1 MFAIAPKQVENTIIP
16 KTTKGR
22 KNKEVAFQHFEKV
35 VEKVENTLSMIED
48 IIKLQDTTVGEM
60 RKQLRRGGLRE
71 IKEARKF
78 LIKYKN
84 IQYKPKRTRNSC
96 NTGLQKLRPISENM
110 ALFAGWEYGVTQKS
124 RRNVTN
130 LLCEYI
136 KTNELYDENN
146 KSIIKPDAKLK
157 ELLQVEDD
165 VILQYPTMQ
174 KYLKNCFEDI
184 VEEVKDEPEEI
195 KPLQKLDDK
204 KNKIKGK
211 KEEDKEAENDKLKKF
226 IKKEKENNPPKPAAK
241 QPSKTVTKTK
251 TKK

>member
-1 MFAIAPKQVENTIIP
+1 
-16 KTTKGR
+16 
-22 KNKEVAFQHFEKV
+22 
-35 VEKVENTLSMIED
+35 
-48 IIKLQDTTVGEM
+48 
-60 RKQLRRGGLRE
+60 
-71 IKEARKF
+71 
-78 LIKYKN
+78 
-84 IQYKPKRTRNSC
+84 
-96 NTGLQKLRPISENM
+96 M

-146 KSIIKPDAKLK
+146 KSIIIPDAKLK

-184 VEEVKDEPEEI
+184 VEEIENEEVKDK
-195 KPLQKLDDK
+195 KPLQKLDDN
-204 KNKIKGK
+204 KNKVKGK
-211 KEEDKEAENDKLKKF
+211 KEKEVEEDKLKKF
-226 IKKEKENNPPKPAAK
+226 IKKEKENNPPKPASK
-241 QPSKTVTKTK
+241 QPSKAVTKSK

>member
-1 MFAIAPKQVENTIIP
+1 MFAVAPKQVENIIVP
-16 KTTKGR
+16 KPTKGR
-22 KNKEVAFQHFEKV
+22 KNKEVAFQHFQKV
-35 VEKVENTLSMIED
+35 VEKVENTLLIVEGT
-48 IIKLQDTTVGEM
+48 IKLQDPTVIEM
-60 RKQLRRGGLRE
+60 RKQLRNGLRE

-78 LIKYKN
+78 LIRYQN

-146 KSIIKPDAKLK
+146 KSIIIPDAKLK
-157 ELLQVEDD
+157 ELLQVEDN

-184 VEEVKDEPEEI
+184 VEEEIEDEEVKDK

-204 KNKIKGK
+204 KNKAKGK
-211 KEEDKEAENDKLKKF
+211 KEEKEVEEDKLKKF
-226 IKKEKENNPPKPAAK
+226 LKKEKENNPPKPASK
-241 QPSKTVTKTK
+241 QPSKAVTKSK